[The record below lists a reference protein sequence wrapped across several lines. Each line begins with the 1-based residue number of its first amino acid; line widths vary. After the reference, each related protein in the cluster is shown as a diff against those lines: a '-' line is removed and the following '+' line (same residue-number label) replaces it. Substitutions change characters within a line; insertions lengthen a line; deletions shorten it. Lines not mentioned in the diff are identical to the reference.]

1 MSRLT
6 IKFVDSFSFN
16 NNIRQSF
23 IFSTMFHIPTYT
35 RTYDKIYCI
44 PTLTY
49 KFSIGLIYIVG
60 GCTHNSRHRQDVLSY
75 NPVTREW
82 NYLAPMITPRSQ
94 MGITILDGY
103 MYVVGGTSKNQEVLT
118 SVERYS
124 FEKVIYFRLSF
135 IFNIF
140 KCTDFPN
147 IID

>member
-1 MSRLT
+1 MAVNTQPNTQL
-6 IKFVDSFSFN
+6 IFYF
-16 NNIRQSF
+16 F
-23 IFSTMFHIPTYT
+23 ITFHISTNV
-35 RTYDKIYCI
+35 RTKRYCI
-44 PTLTY
+44 PTLTCE
-49 KFSIGLIYIVG
+49 FFVGLIYIVG

-124 FEKVIYFRLSF
+124 FEKVIFFCLSF
-135 IFNIF
+135 IFSMFNISF
-140 KCTDFPN
+140 IYLSFFF
-147 IID
+147 IYYR